1 MDKTPI
7 KLKLDGIDAPQ
18 KRVRIKNAP
27 VSEVFSLCEL
37 VQYQEGQVVSR
48 TLAQNE
54 NMSLTLFS
62 FDKGEEIGT
71 HSAGGDAFL
80 TCIDGGCRIIV
91 DETAYE
97 LAVGQSI
104 VMPTGHP
111 HSVHA
116 SERFKMLLAVIK

>member
-62 FDKGEEIGT
+62 FDKGEKIGT

-104 VMPTGHP
+104 VMPAGHP

>member
-48 TLAQNE
+48 TLA
-54 NMSLTLFS
+54 
-62 FDKGEEIGT
+62 
-71 HSAGGDAFL
+71 
-80 TCIDGGCRIIV
+80 
-91 DETAYE
+91 
-97 LAVGQSI
+97 
-104 VMPTGHP
+104 
-111 HSVHA
+111 
-116 SERFKMLLAVIK
+116 